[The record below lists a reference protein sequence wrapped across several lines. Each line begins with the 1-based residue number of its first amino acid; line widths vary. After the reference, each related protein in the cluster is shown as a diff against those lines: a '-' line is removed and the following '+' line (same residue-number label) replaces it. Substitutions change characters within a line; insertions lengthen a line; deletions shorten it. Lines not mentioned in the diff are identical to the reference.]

1 MQGLGVWAVGIG
13 GLGFRDW
20 GFGGFRVRFRG
31 VVGLGLRVRVLG
43 FWGQGSGLGQRV
55 LVGLVTGL

>member
-13 GLGFRDW
+13 GLG
-20 GFGGFRVRFRG
+20 FRG